1 MKKNIAENFLY
12 HIWDEQHLK
21 DKIGTVTGNKI
32 EILFQGKWNTD
43 AGPDF
48 VNSIILFDGKKLQG
62 DVEIH
67 THEYDWKAHNHHEDK
82 NYNNVILHVVFSNEQ
97 NAEFTIS
104 ENSCKIP
111 ILELQPNLDQ
121 QIDKLW
127 KRYGQKPFDTSQ
139 QKTIECLLV
148 KDLHDPDI
156 LKNILLKL
164 GKERFLKKSKRFSAE
179 LYNSDFNQIL
189 YEGIIE
195 ALGYGKNKI
204 PFFKLAKLLPFLKLK
219 TFMNDCK
226 DFRDIF
232 CVLLYTS
239 GLDLHEYNF
248 TFIDEKLL
256 RRSDKIHSRFHA
268 KSYST
273 LHKDEWNFFRC
284 RPQNH
289 PVNRL
294 WQIAPFLY
302 TALEQGNLINSIIA
316 LFSYGNTQKIDAR
329 KIEGEF
335 SRLLSEADHPSIGSS
350 RSRDIFSNIILPIC
364 YVYAETLHYDTLQ
377 KVIATVY
384 GELPKL
390 SDNYI
395 THYMHTLLKE
405 GIRCRINL
413 QMQQGM
419 IQLFYQFCSHHECD
433 NCLANL
439 RHEN

>member
-1 MKKNIAENFLY
+1 MKKYIAENFLY

-21 DKIGTVTGNKI
+21 DTICTVDGTKI

-67 THEYDWKAHNHHEDK
+67 KHEYDWKAHNHHEDK
-82 NYNNVILHVVFSNEQ
+82 NYNNVILHVVFSNDQ

-104 ENSCKIP
+104 ENGNKIP
-111 ILELQPNLDQ
+111 ILELQTNLDQ

-127 KRYGQKPFDTSQ
+127 NRYGQKPFDTSQ
-139 QKTIECLLV
+139 QETIECLLV
-148 KDLHDPDI
+148 KDLRDI
-156 LKNILLKL
+156 NSLKNILFNL
-164 GKERFLKKSKRFSAE
+164 GKERFFKKCKRFSAE
-179 LYNSDFNQIL
+179 LYNSDFNHIL

-204 PFFKLAKLLPFLKLK
+204 PFFKLAKLLPFQKLK
-219 TFMNDCK
+219 TFPNEYK
-226 DFRDIF
+226 DFKDIF
-232 CVLLYTS
+232 CILLFTG
-239 GLDLHEYNF
+239 GLDLHDYNF
-248 TFIDEKLL
+248 AFIDEKLL
-256 RRSDKIHSRFHA
+256 KRFDKIHSRFHG
-268 KSYST
+268 KSYQT
-273 LHKDEWNFFRC
+273 LHKNEWNFFRC

-302 TALEQGNLINSIIA
+302 DALEQGNLINSIVA
-316 LFSYGNTQKIDAR
+316 LFSYGDTQKIDAR
-329 KIEGEF
+329 KIEKEF
-335 SRLLSEADHPSIGSS
+335 LSILNKADHPSLGSS
-350 RSRDIFSNIILPIC
+350 RCRDIFSNIILPIC

-377 KVIATVY
+377 KAITKVY
-384 GELPKL
+384 SKLPKL

-395 THYMHTLLKE
+395 THYMHTLLND
-405 GIRCRINL
+405 GIHFKINL

-419 IQLFYQFCSHHECD
+419 IQLYY
-433 NCLANL
+433 
-439 RHEN
+439 